1 MNDLGTLWND
11 FVRGKPKYWQENLFQ
26 CQFVHH
32 KSHIGVLGL
41 KPGLL
46 VEMFKFTLRYGD
58 V

>member
-1 MNDLGTLWND
+1 MSMEHWCNDND
-11 FVRGKPKYWQENLFQ
+11 RKTKKYWERNLSL

-41 KPGLL
+41 KSDLL
-46 VEMFKFTLRYGD
+46 VEMLEYTLRYGD

>member
-1 MNDLGTLWND
+1 MYTE
-11 FVRGKPKYWQENLFQ
+11 KTLFQ

-41 KPGLL
+41 KLGLL
-46 VEMFKFTLRYGD
+46 VEMLKFTLRYGD